1 MTSIAVVA
9 HSRKKLGGGLTE
21 LRSVL
26 ARAGI
31 DDPLWFEVPKSKY
44 APKCVRKAIDQGADL
59 LFVWGGDGMVQR
71 CIDAVGTDPVVLAIL
86 PAGTGNLLAHNLDIP
101 IDLEQAVEV
110 GLHGARRTI
119 DVGRVNGDRFAVMA
133 GTGLDALM
141 IRDADRAMKD
151 RFGRAAYVWTGAKHL
166 KMQPFRAR
174 IEVDGTL
181 WFDGKAGCIL
191 VGNVGKVLGGVEAFD
206 DVSPEDG
213 LLELG
218 VITAKGVTQW
228 TRALVRTAVGSA
240 DRSKFVQTTKAKKIK
255 VELDRKMPY
264 ELDGGDEKPADRLKI
279 KVEPAAVTIC
289 VPGGGD
295 MSVARLVPETWE
307 LSGDDARETLLRT
320 GRRQLVRDAFVR
332 FRAVRRLQSRAVAG
346 VRDLAAARAGCDPA
360 GRARRGAGRHRSE
373 RIDRPHHQ

>member
-9 HSRKKLGGGLTE
+9 HSRKKLGAGLTE

-31 DDPLWFEVPKSKY
+31 EDPLWFEVPKSKY

-86 PAGTGNLLAHNLDIP
+86 PAGTGNLLAHNLEIP

-141 IRDADRAMKD
+141 IRDADRALKD

-181 WFDGKAGCIL
+181 WFDGKVGCIL

-228 TRALVRTAVGSA
+228 TRALVRTAVGTA

-264 ELDGGDEKPADRLKI
+264 ELDGGDEKPVDRLKI
-279 KVEPAAVTIC
+279 RVEPAAVTIC
-289 VPGGGD
+289 VP
-295 MSVARLVPETWE
+295 EE
-307 LSGDDARETLLRT
+307 
-320 GRRQLVRDAFVR
+320 
-332 FRAVRRLQSRAVAG
+332 
-346 VRDLAAARAGCDPA
+346 AA
-360 GRARRGAGRHRSE
+360 
-373 RIDRPHHQ
+373 